1 MHEFSCQQGPGG
13 SADSHRNDEGNVE
26 SEVVLLERKVPSEST
41 FMIEEELSANKPA
54 ARAMQ
59 LCLKGK
65 HEEVD
70 KLLVRIH
77 FPKFS
82 LLSYLHLG

>member
-13 SADSHRNDEGNVE
+13 SDDSHCNDEGNVE

-41 FMIEEELSANKPA
+41 FMIEEGLSANKPA

-65 HEEVD
+65 HEEDD
-70 KLLVRIH
+70 KLLV
-77 FPKFS
+77 
-82 LLSYLHLG
+82 